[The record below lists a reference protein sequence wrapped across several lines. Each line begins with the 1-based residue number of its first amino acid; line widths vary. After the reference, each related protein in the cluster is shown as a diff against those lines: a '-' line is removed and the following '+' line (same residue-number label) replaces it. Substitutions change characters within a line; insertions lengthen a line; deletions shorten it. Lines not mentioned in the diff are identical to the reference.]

1 MSRVLVIDD
10 DASLRFTLEAV
21 LSDAGLVVEACDGG
35 VSGLAAFELH
45 GADVV
50 LTDLAMPEMDGM
62 QVLERM
68 RANDPSVPVLILT
81 AHGSERVAVAAM
93 KAGAFDYIP
102 KPFDPDELAIAVRRA
117 TDWRDLRLQN
127 ARLRT
132 EAALGRTIIAVSP
145 AMTRV
150 MDMIARVAPKD
161 VTVLLTGESGAGK
174 DVLATVLQ
182 AHSRR
187 ADKPLIRFNAAAIPS
202 ELAEAELF
210 GHTRGAFTGAQTA
223 RLGYFQQA
231 HKGTLFID
239 EIGELPA
246 AIQAKVLR
254 ALQSGE
260 VQQLGG
266 GRSETVDVRLI
277 AATNRDLSADV
288 KSGRFREDLFYRL
301 NVVPIR
307 VPPLRERPED
317 VEPLVRTF
325 VRQYAERYGMGGVD
339 FDPALVEALRA
350 HSWPG
355 NVRELENTIA
365 RLLALAPDER
375 ITLALWR
382 SLSDGASP
390 SAMPMTA
397 SGDPGPGH
405 PLRGRVEAFER
416 TLIAEAFE
424 SASRNQ
430 SETARRLGVSR
441 PALIEKLHKYGLIG
455 R

>member
-1 MSRVLVIDD
+1 MSRVLVVDD

-21 LSDAGLVVEACDGG
+21 LSDAGFVVEACESGAA
-35 VSGLAAFELH
+35 GLAGFEAR

-50 LTDLAMPEMDGM
+50 LTDLAMPGMDGM
-62 QVLERM
+62 QVLERL
-68 RANDPSVPVLILT
+68 RASDPSVPVLMLT
-81 AHGSERVAVAAM
+81 AHGSERVAVAAI
-93 KAGAFDYIP
+93 KSGAFDYIP
-102 KPFDPDELAIAVRRA
+102 KPFDPDELVLAVRRA
-117 TDWRDLRLQN
+117 ADWRSLRLQN

-132 EAALGRTIIAVSP
+132 EAALGRTIVADSP
-145 AMTRV
+145 AMKRV
-150 MDMIARVAPKD
+150 MDVVARVAPKD

-174 DVLATVLQ
+174 DVVATVLH

-210 GHTRGAFTGAQTA
+210 GHTKGAFTGAQTA
-223 RLGYFQQA
+223 RQGYFQQA
-231 HKGTLFID
+231 HKGSLFID
-239 EIGELPA
+239 EIGELAP

-260 VQQLGG
+260 VQQVG
-266 GRSETVDVRLI
+266 GRPEIIDARLI
-277 AATNRDLSADV
+277 AATNRDLAVDV
-288 KSGRFREDLFYRL
+288 KAGKFREDLFYRL

-325 VRQYAERYGMGGVD
+325 VRQYAERYGMGGVEVE
-339 FDPALVEALRA
+339 PGLVEALRSA
-350 HSWPG
+350 SWPG
-355 NVRELENTIA
+355 NVRELENTVA

-382 SLSDGASP
+382 SLSEGPSSAGAHV
-390 SAMPMTA
+390 TA
-397 SGDPGPGH
+397 GRDPGPGH

-416 TLIAEAFE
+416 SLIAEAFD
-424 SASRNQ
+424 AAGHNQ
-430 SETARRLGVSR
+430 SETARRLGISR
-441 PALIEKLHKYGLIG
+441 PALIEKLHKYGLMG